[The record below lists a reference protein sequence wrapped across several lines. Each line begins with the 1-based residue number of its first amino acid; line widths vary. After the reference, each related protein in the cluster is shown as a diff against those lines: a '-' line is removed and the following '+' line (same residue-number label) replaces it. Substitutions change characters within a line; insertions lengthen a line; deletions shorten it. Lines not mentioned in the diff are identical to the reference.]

1 MTQVLSVRPLLTGT
15 HRYDKSLS
23 THGRGAG
30 QQIQVPILA
39 YLIETRQGRVLFD
52 AGCDHSKIQDP
63 LKRQQHYQAGLA
75 EQLAFEVEVPQ
86 MSEEQ
91 RLSSHLARLG
101 LGPKDIDLVFLSH
114 LHFDHA
120 GGLCELCGASVHVH
134 ADEVAYAQGNPD
146 GAYFSDEVQP
156 NASWQL
162 VHGDYELL
170 PGLRAINTPGHTPGH
185 MSLHIELSQG
195 APILLAGD
203 AADLQENLDD
213 EVPPGVCWNDQF
225 ELARSSIRALKAE
238 AAASGAWL
246 WPNHDMAF
254 WRSLKAFPEAY
265 P

>member
-15 HRYDKSLS
+15 HRYEKTLS

-30 QQIQVPILA
+30 EHIEVPILA

-52 AGCDHSKIQDP
+52 AGCDHGKISDP
-63 LKRQQHYQAGLA
+63 QKRSQYYGGLGLS
-75 EQLAFEVEVPQ
+75 EFEVAVPQ

-91 RLSSHLARLG
+91 RLSRYLARLG
-101 LGPKDIDLVFLSH
+101 LGVQDIDLVFLSH

-134 ADEVAYAQGNPD
+134 AEEVAYAEKNPD
-146 GAYFSDEVQP
+146 GAYFSDEVRP
-156 NASWQL
+156 NDKWQL
-162 VHGDYELL
+162 VRGDYDLL

-185 MSLHIELSQG
+185 MSLHIELPQG
-195 APILLAGD
+195 RPILLAGD
-203 AADLQENLDD
+203 AAALQENLDD

-225 ELARSSIRALKAE
+225 ELARSSIRTLKAE
-238 AAASGAWL
+238 AARTGAWL

-254 WRSLKAFPEAY
+254 YRSLKAFPEAY
-265 P
+265 E

>member
-15 HRYDKSLS
+15 HCYDKSLS

-30 QQIQVPILA
+30 ERIEVPILA
-39 YLIETRQGRVLFD
+39 YLIETCLGRVLFD
-52 AGCDHSKIQDP
+52 AGCDHGKIHDP
-63 LKRQQHYQAGLA
+63 QKRSQHYGAFGLDSFGVA
-75 EQLAFEVEVPQ
+75 VPQ

-91 RLSSHLARLG
+91 RLTSYLARLA
-101 LGPKDIDLVFLSH
+101 LGPKDIDLAFLSH

-134 ADEVAYAQGNPD
+134 AEEVAYARDNPD

-156 NASWQL
+156 NERWRL
-162 VHGDYELL
+162 VQGDYELL

-185 MSLHIELSQG
+185 MSLHIQLPRG
-195 APILLAGD
+195 RPILLAGD

-225 ELARSSIRALKAE
+225 ELARTSIRALKAG
-238 AAASGAWL
+238 AAKTGAWL

-254 WRSLKAFPEAY
+254 YRSLNAFPEAY
-265 P
+265 L